1 MYKAYHVFRRFF
13 KKNALF
19 NDIINFFASISRLE
33 DIMRFMVCPFCLQF
47 LDSFTFMLSQKVLSR
62 EMSFF
67 RMKNKVFSKKLQVL
81 ILVVISTSWDKL
93 LLLGILN
100 WYQYLYFLLRTL
112 KKSRPNGEQKFLYA
126 ILFIMIFDEI
136 GRFHNGL
143 LYTQKKFG
151 WQVTDYTN
159 YSTYVKL
166 HNKLSYSFNFFPNHL
181 NSIVSA

>member
-1 MYKAYHVFRRFF
+1 MFRRFF

-19 NDIINFFASISRLE
+19 NDIINFFCINFKAGGYYAVYGVS
-33 DIMRFMVCPFCLQF
+33 F
-47 LDSFTFMLSQKVLSR
+47 LFTILGLFYVHVIPESVVKRDVIFQDEKQSFL
-62 EMSFF
+62 
-67 RMKNKVFSKKLQVL
+67 KK
-81 ILVVISTSWDKL
+81 ITSSYIGCYKYVKWDKL

-100 WYQYLYFLLRTL
+100 WNQYLCFLLRTL

-166 HNKLSYSFNFFPNHL
+166 HNKLSCSFNSF
-181 NSIVSA
+181 